1 MDGTLFQKS
10 GVISGGASD
19 IKSKARRWDEK
30 VSPLL
35 LANVCRAQVRPLTK
49 VSLQQVDSLRRQ
61 RDRYLEE
68 LKELADIRRKQPE
81 LLNLQSQ
88 ISGVETRLKYSKK
101 DRDVTVSLAFIVP
114 PPGLASHPPFFV
126 CFVVKGEACGEQ
138 KRDGADRAAA
148 S

>member
-1 MDGTLFQKS
+1 M
-10 GVISGGASD
+10 
-19 IKSKARRWDEK
+19 
-30 VSPLL
+30 
-35 LANVCRAQVRPLTK
+35 RPLTK

-101 DRDVTVSLAFIVP
+101 DRDVTVSLAFIIP
-114 PPGLASHPPFFV
+114 PPVLASCSSLCV

-138 KRDGADRAAA
+138 KRDGADRTAA

>member
-1 MDGTLFQKS
+1 MGRESEL
-10 GVISGGASD
+10 
-19 IKSKARRWDEK
+19 
-30 VSPLL
+30 PLP
-35 LANVCRAQVRPLTK
+35 ANVYCVLVLPLTK
-49 VSLQQVDSLRRQ
+49 FSQQQVDGLRRQ

-114 PPGLASHPPFFV
+114 PPVLASRPLLCV
-126 CFVVKGEACGEQ
+126 CVCVFCSQRRSLWRTNE
-138 KRDGADRAAA
+138 RW
-148 S
+148 SS